1 MSTRRAQALEDVVD
15 AGLDADE
22 ILRTTV
28 AALALEPGV
37 SWAGIS
43 LFENGELTSGPSA
56 GSPDEEQRSSVPIV
70 FRGALV
76 GELAADGGVDLGLL
90 ERVATL
96 ISAYVLVGWDTGGGD
111 WEP

>member
-1 MSTRRAQALEDVVD
+1 M
-15 AGLDADE
+15 
-22 ILRTTV
+22 
-28 AALALEPGV
+28 
-37 SWAGIS
+37 
-43 LFENGELTSGPSA
+43 
-56 GSPDEEQRSSVPIV
+56 PIV

-76 GELAADGGVDLGLL
+76 GELAADGDVDLGLL